1 VVSSQIEKW
10 DNSFPIIMQYW
21 PAILRGFQPFQLA
34 RENPEELREKGP
46 HVAGEERATLD
57 AEGMKYVVEM
67 SRIFDRM
74 GSSKLH
80 TIWCTLKSEL
90 TCKVSTPPPLTGH
103 ASTQHSMGSKWIVE
117 LFKTAGA

>member
-46 HVAGEERATLD
+46 HMAGEERATLD
-57 AEGMKYVVEM
+57 AEGMNYVVEM

-74 GSSKLH
+74 GPSKLSI
-80 TIWCTLKSEL
+80 IWYMLRSVL
-90 TCKVSTPPPLTGH
+90 TWKDLTSPPLTGH
-103 ASTQHSMGSKWIVE
+103 ASTQHSMSSKWIVK